1 MNSASEI
8 LERLLKLY
16 PVKIVK
22 EHFQNL
28 DGSKQSEQLPEV
40 VKKYPASAIE
50 QFAFDNIGYTKQHVY
65 IFRLNKKF
73 DRTTFKRAEFPIA
86 IKSEGKFDSDKFYKN
101 KFTNYVFLCF
111 PVIEYDVSLLNP
123 LSQERVNFIQ
133 PTRVVISGQNVVVQ
147 TTIMEKKLDSY
158 FPANRK
164 VIDVI
169 KRNGEDQFI
178 GQIIKFFQKDYY
190 IQSCDLNK
198 GVKNLWH
205 HDVVDSRYAK
215 FKKSKS
221 TTTETMDEEY
231 TLKAQYP
238 EIYKEIMAAPMNKTV
253 FRYLRGD
260 DKFSRTFMVDPSQGE
275 LSMAIFPEN
284 PDQIWNVINEIL
296 AGN

>member
-1 MNSASEI
+1 MNSASEL

-16 PVKIVK
+16 PVKTLK
-22 EHFQNL
+22 EHFLNL
-28 DGSKQSEQLPEV
+28 DGTKQSEIIPEIV
-40 VKKYPASAIE
+40 EKHPASVIE
-50 QFAFDNIGYTKQHVY
+50 QFAFDNIGHTKQHVY

-73 DRTTFKRAEFPIA
+73 DRASFKKTDFPIA
-86 IKSEGKFDSDKFYKN
+86 IKSEGKFDSDTFYKN

-111 PVIEYDVSLLNP
+111 PIIEYDVSLLNP
-123 LSQERVNFIQ
+123 LKQERVNFIQ
-133 PTRVVISGQNVVVQ
+133 PTRVVVSGQNVVVQ

-158 FPANRK
+158 FPEDRK

-169 KRNGEDQFI
+169 KLNGEDKFI
-178 GQIIKFFQKDYY
+178 SQIFKFFEKDYY
-190 IQSCDLNK
+190 IQICDLNK
-198 GVKNLWH
+198 GVKNLWEN
-205 HDVVDSRYAK
+205 DVVDSRYAK
-215 FKKSKS
+215 FKKPKS

-238 EIYKEIMAAPMNKTV
+238 EVYKQIMAGPMNKTV

-260 DKFSRTFMVDPSQGE
+260 DKFSRIFMVDPTQGE
-275 LSMAIFPEN
+275 LSMAIYPEN

>member
-1 MNSASEI
+1 MNSPSEL

-16 PVKIVK
+16 PVKVVK
-22 EHFQNL
+22 EHFLNL
-28 DGSKQSEQLPEV
+28 DSTKQSELIPEI

-50 QFAFDNIGYTKQHVY
+50 QFAFDKIGHTKQHVY
-65 IFRLNKKF
+65 IYRLNKKF
-73 DRTTFKRAEFPIA
+73 DRTVFKKALFPID
-86 IKSEGKFDSDKFYKN
+86 IKSEGKFDSDSFYKN

-111 PVIEYDVSLLNP
+111 PVIEYDVSLMNP
-123 LSQERVNFIQ
+123 LVQERVNFIQ

-158 FPANRK
+158 FPEDRK
-164 VIDVI
+164 VLDVI

-178 GQIIKFFQKDYY
+178 AQIIKFFQKDYY
-190 IQSCDLNK
+190 IQICDLNK
-198 GVKNLWH
+198 GVKNLWE
-205 HDVVDSRYAK
+205 HDVVDSRYVK

-238 EIYKEIMAAPMNKTV
+238 EVYKQIMAGPMNKTV

-260 DKFSRTFMVDPSQGE
+260 DKFSRTFMVDPTQGE
-275 LSMAIFPEN
+275 LSMNIFPEN
-284 PDQIWNVINEIL
+284 TDQIWNVINEIL